1 MDYYNILGVQR
12 GASSED
18 IKKAYR
24 KLAMKHHPDRTGGDD
39 SQFKKI
45 QEAYD
50 TLGDDNKRSEYD
62 NPRPQF
68 GGGDFH
74 FNSGN
79 MNDIFGSMFG
89 HNPFGGFHQQRQMRN
104 KSINISVQM
113 TLKDVLHGKD
123 VVGSIRLPSGR
134 EQALQI
140 RIPRGVAHGDTI
152 RFSQMGDDTHPNLP
166 KGDLIAI
173 IDEVRDQVFER
184 RGADLFVTKTVS
196 VFDLMLGGSVTIK
209 TVEDSSLEVT
219 IPAGIAPGTTM
230 SCHGYGVP
238 VAANASQRGNL
249 YVKID
254 VFVPKIINSEDFD
267 ALKNLKAKYG

>member
-50 TLGDDNKRSEYD
+50 TLGDDGKRADYD

-79 MNDIFGSMFG
+79 MGDIFGSMFG
-89 HNPFGGFHQQRQMRN
+89 HNPFGGFPQRAMRN
-104 KSINISVQM
+104 KSINITVQM
-113 TLKDVLHGKD
+113 TLKDILHGKD

-140 RIPRGVAHGDTI
+140 KIPRGVSHGDSI
-152 RFSQMGDDTHPNLP
+152 RFSQMGDDTHPQLP
-166 KGDLIAI
+166 RGDLIAVI
-173 IDEVRDQVFER
+173 EEISDREFER
-184 RGADLFVTKTVS
+184 HGADLYISKTIS
-196 VFDLMLGGSVTIK
+196 VFDLMLGGSITIR
-209 TVEDSSLEVT
+209 TVEDSTLEVT
-219 IPAGIAPGTTM
+219 VPAGFTPGKTM
-230 SCHGYGVP
+230 SCQGYGLP

-249 YVKID
+249 YVNIE
-254 VFVPKIINSEDFD
+254 VFVPKITDIDDFNS
-267 ALKNLKAKYG
+267 LRNLKAKYG

>member
-24 KLAMKHHPDRTGGDD
+24 KLAMKHHPDRNGGDD

-62 NPRPQF
+62 NPQPQF
-68 GGGDFH
+68 GRGDFH
-74 FNSGN
+74 FNTN
-79 MNDIFGSMFG
+79 NVNDIFGAMFG
-89 HNPFGGFHQQRQMRN
+89 HNPFGGFQQRQMRN

-113 TLKDVLHGKD
+113 TLKDILHGKD

-140 RIPRGVAHGDTI
+140 KIPKGVSQGDTI
-152 RFSQMGDDTHPNLP
+152 RFSQMGDDTYPQLP

-173 IDEVRDQVFER
+173 IEEIPDREFER
-184 RGADLFVTKTVS
+184 HGADLYISKTIS
-196 VFDLMLGGSVTIK
+196 VFDLMLGGSITIR
-209 TVEDSSLEVT
+209 TVEDSTLEVT
-219 IPAGIAPGTTM
+219 VPAGFTPGKTM
-230 SCHGYGVP
+230 SCQGYGLP

-249 YVKID
+249 FVRVE
-254 VFVPKIINSEDFD
+254 VFVPKITEIDDFN
-267 ALKNLKAKYG
+267 ALRNLKAKYG